1 MTDSLIT
8 GQKRREVAIGPEV
21 SAAPGPPADLLS
33 IGPDSVVLMDAYFN
47 GYRARSARPDAH
59 INTDLRTR
67 QAERLQFI
75 AGVDISATAA
85 LEQAAKLFIA

>member
-1 MTDSLIT
+1 
-8 GQKRREVAIGPEV
+8 
-21 SAAPGPPADLLS
+21 
-33 IGPDSVVLMDAYFN
+33 VVVTALGVIASFLALYD
-47 GYRARSARPDAH
+47 GTSARPDAR

-67 QAERLQFI
+67 QAEWLQFI